1 MFDTVKVGKKI
12 AELRKARNMT
22 QFELADALG
31 ISFQAVSNWERGASM
46 PDISKFPD
54 LADLFGVTI
63 DEILGKKNPVVERLA
78 RNETIDTRTVTPAE
92 IEEAAALAKPRQLEK
107 IVEDNLENLVS
118 AATPE
123 PEEKADT
130 ASGTGD
136 GGEAE
141 SKSDTAGG
149 TEDGAEDGDKAS
161 ADSDTKS
168 GAESGKASGAT
179 SDEANSAE
187 PDQKSGAK
195 PRYNAYDVLN
205 TLLPYLSDKEINQ
218 LAREAASTGRNMDV
232 FLQFL
237 DEESVNVLAQKAF
250 EKGGARA
257 LEAYLPFMYEKDVN
271 KFAKKAFEE
280 SGTDALEA
288 YLPFMSDSAIDDIL
302 KAAALRGD
310 DIESLL
316 PFATDGTI
324 DDCVAEYV
332 RAGRSIEPLLPFM
345 NDFHKLAEVA
355 ELYIENGRDIE
366 PLLPFMESS
375 DFTGLAFDKYLAQGR
390 DPAVL
395 LPFLEEP
402 EVARLARLVCK
413 RDGLGALGEYL
424 PFMSDADIRKLMAE
438 LMKD

>member
-1 MFDTVKVGKKI
+1 MFDTVKVGKNI
-12 AELRKARNMT
+12 ARLRKARNMT

-78 RNETIDTRTVTPAE
+78 RDETIDTRTVTPAE

-107 IVEDNLENLVS
+107 IVEDNLESLVS
-118 AATPE
+118 AAASE

-161 ADSDTKS
+161 TDSD
-168 GAESGKASGAT
+168 AT
-179 SDEANSAE
+179 PDAKSDEASDAE
-187 PDQKSGAK
+187 PNQK
-195 PRYNAYDVLN
+195 RYNAYDILN
-205 TLLPYLSDKEINQ
+205 TLLPFLSDEEINR
-218 LAREAASTGRNMDV
+218 LAREAASTGKNMDV
-232 FLQFL
+232 FLPFL

-257 LEAYLPFMYEKDVN
+257 IEAYLPFMYEKDVN
-271 KFAKKAFEE
+271 KLAKKAFEE
-280 SGTDALEA
+280 SGTESLEA
-288 YLPFMSDSAIDDIL
+288 YLPFMSDGAIDDIL
-302 KAAALRGD
+302 KAAAQRGD
-310 DIESLL
+310 DIEPLL

-345 NDFHKLAEVA
+345 NDFHQLAEVA

-375 DFTGLAFDKYLAQGR
+375 DLTGLAFDKYLAQGR
-390 DPAVL
+390 DPSVL

-438 LMKD
+438 LMKE